1 MSIESSQPKSSAAG
15 VAWNLSALFN
25 AHDDPRIEKS
35 IAAAQRSAK
44 RFASA
49 WRGKIK
55 GKPSTATLLSALREY
70 EAIQEDATRIGAY
83 AHLLFAADTRPDA
96 HRQLLQ
102 RVESTGTALRN
113 ALLFF
118 DLEWLEVPE
127 AHVKK
132 LLADPKLANYKHY
145 LTSERK
151 YKPHTLSEPEEK
163 LSNEKSLTGIGAW
176 QKLHTELM
184 AGMRFPITR
193 DGETREVNQ
202 GEALTMMRVADRAT
216 RRAAWDGFY
225 DVLAKNSQVL
235 SYIYDTRF
243 NDYLINNRL
252 RRYKSH
258 SQPRHMA
265 NGIDGKAVDVMLDVV
280 RQNHGLAHRYWRL
293 KARLLGMERLELYDQ
308 YAPLLDVKEK
318 IAYRDAQTLI
328 LDALGRFSPE
338 FSGLAARFFDSNWI
352 DADPRDGKRGG
363 AFCAGVTPA
372 THPLILM
379 SYNDSL
385 RDVMTLAHELGHGMH
400 DLLASR
406 QTLLN
411 YHPSLPVAETA
422 SVFAEMLVFD
432 ASLARLKDDRDRL
445 ALICSK
451 IEDSFSTV
459 YRQVVITQFE
469 QGAYDAR
476 SKGRV
481 SGKDLGEIW
490 LRVNAEYYG
499 DAVAMTPGYEWG
511 WSYIPH
517 MINTPFYCY
526 AYAFGDLL
534 VKALYGM
541 YRREGDSFIPK
552 YKALLA
558 SGGSRTPREQ
568 TRAMGVD
575 INKAAFW
582 QVGFDEMNRWVG
594 EAERLAGVVG
604 KQV

>member
-1 MSIESSQPKSSAAG
+1 MSNTASKPTSSAAG
-15 VAWNLSALFN
+15 VAWNLSALFD
-25 AHDDPRIEKS
+25 APDDPRIETS
-35 IAAAQRSAK
+35 IAAAQRRAK
-44 RFASA
+44 AFAKA

-55 GKPSTATLLSALREY
+55 RKPAAAALLKALQTY

-83 AHLLFAADTRPDA
+83 AHLVFAADTRPDA

-102 RVESTGTALRN
+102 RVEAAGTALRN

-127 AHVKK
+127 SHVKK
-132 LLADPKLANYKHY
+132 LLVDPKLANYKHY
-145 LTSERK
+145 LSGERK
-151 YKPHTLSEPEEK
+151 FKPHTLSEPEEQ
-163 LSNEKSLTGIGAW
+163 LDNEKSMTGVRAW

-184 AGMRFPITR
+184 AGMRFPITHE
-193 DGETREVNQ
+193 GETREVNQ
-202 GEALTMMRVADRAT
+202 GEALSLMRVGERSM

-225 DVLAKNSQVL
+225 KVLSDNSQVL

-243 NDYLINNRL
+243 NDYLVNNRL
-252 RRYKSH
+252 RRYKH
-258 SQPRHMA
+258 HAQPRHLA
-265 NGIDGKAVDVMLDVV
+265 NGIEGKAVDVMMDVV
-280 RQNHGLAHRYWRL
+280 KRNHGLAHRYWKL
-293 KARLLGMERLELYDQ
+293 KARLLGMQRLELYDQ
-308 YAPLLDVKEK
+308 YAPLLDVKQT
-318 IAYRDAQTLI
+318 IPYRDAQQLI
-328 LDALGRFSPE
+328 LDALDRFSPE
-338 FSGLAARFFDSNWI
+338 FATLGAKFFDNNWI

-372 THPLILM
+372 THPVILM

-400 DLLASR
+400 DLLAAKQS
-406 QTLLN
+406 LLN

-432 ASLARLKDDRDRL
+432 ASLAGLQDDRDRL

-459 YRQVVITQFE
+459 FRQVVITQFE
-469 QGAYDAR
+469 QEAYDAR

-490 LRVNAEYYG
+490 LRTNSTYYG
-499 DAVAMTPGYEWG
+499 DAVAMTPGYELG

-517 MINTPFYCY
+517 MLNTPFYCY

-541 YRREGDSFIPK
+541 YRREGASFIPK
-552 YKALLA
+552 YKTLLA

-575 INKAAFW
+575 INKAEFW
-582 QVGFDEMNRWVG
+582 QVGFDEMERLIG
-594 EAERLAGVVG
+594 EAEQLASR
-604 KQV
+604 